1 MSPALEELETLG
13 RAISYTLSGDVG
25 SGAKY
30 DPALGFENYI
40 RQLDSLFLA
49 TGIEQAALCG
59 VSYGGFIALRYA
71 ALRPTRVSS
80 LILVSSP
87 TPGWVPNER
96 QRKYLARPWISA
108 PAFVATAPMRLWPEI
123 YAAFDTWPMRLTFT
137 ATHAV
142 RVLAAPMHPARM
154 AARMSLQ
161 QGMDFMPDCALV
173 RAPTLVLTGE
183 DDLDQ
188 VVPAAVTRG
197 YQTLIS
203 GAQYEKI
210 ERSGHIGLIT
220 RPKDFAKIVMRFVES
235 TA

>member
-1 MSPALEELETLG
+1 M
-13 RAISYTLSGDVG
+13 
-25 SGAKY
+25 
-30 DPALGFENYI
+30 
-40 RQLDSLFLA
+40 
-49 TGIEQAALCG
+49 
-59 VSYGGFIALRYA
+59 
-71 ALRPTRVSS
+71 RV
-80 LILVSSP
+80 
-87 TPGWVPNER
+87 
-96 QRKYLARPWISA
+96 
-108 PAFVATAPMRLWPEI
+108 WPEI
-123 YAAFDTWPMRLTFT
+123 YAAFDTWPNRLAFV
-137 ATHAV
+137 ASHGV

-173 RAPTLVLTGE
+173 TAPTLVLTGE

-220 RPKDFAKIVMRFVES
+220 RPKDFAKIVLRFVES